1 MIYINND
8 NRTKCII
15 GENAAAEYYVS
26 LGYEIIE
33 RNWRFGHI
41 GELDVIVFDKNSDL
55 LIICEVKARSK
66 SRYFRP
72 SDSVDRKKKN
82 KILKLANAFLYKNR
96 KYLNCNVRF
105 DVIEVVIDG
114 NILNLNCIEN
124 AF

>member
-1 MIYINND
+1 M
-8 NRTKCII
+8 
-15 GENAAAEYYVS
+15 
-26 LGYEIIE
+26 
-33 RNWRFGHI
+33 